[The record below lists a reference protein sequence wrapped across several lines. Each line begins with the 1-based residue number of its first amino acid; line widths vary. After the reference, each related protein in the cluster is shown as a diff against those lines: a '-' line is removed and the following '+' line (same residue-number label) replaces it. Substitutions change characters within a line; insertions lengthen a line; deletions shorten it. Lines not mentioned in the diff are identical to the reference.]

1 MIDSADEEWPE
12 RVMRQ
17 RLPTLRVEEVAE
29 GIFWAQSFANAG
41 WVVTDDGI
49 VLIDTAGGIGSAALR
64 EELRRRTDLPV
75 RYLIY
80 THGHEDHVV
89 GAHLLT
95 DEGTRVIAHEMV
107 PERLRKYELLRE
119 HTNRINSLQFHID
132 FSALRPAYRYPDV
145 TYHDSYDFEL
155 GGRRFQLFHGR
166 GETDDATV
174 IHIPDAGV
182 VFSGDF
188 VINVFPNVG
197 NPFKVVRFEREWF
210 ETLERILQ
218 LAPTALV
225 PGHGLSLL
233 QGPRVR
239 EALQHNIE
247 ALRFLHQEV
256 SRRLNEGQ
264 GLDRMVSEVRLPP
277 HLAQSPHLRQ
287 LYSRVEFAVITIH
300 RRYAGWYDGD
310 PADLIPTP
318 RRETA
323 CILRELIGDDERI
336 VARARALWQDG
347 QPLQAIAVL
356 QTLLRAEEGHVEGRK
371 LRLAI
376 MEELSAADRCLMSRS
391 VWLHFAELDR
401 GFLSGQP

>member
-1 MIDSADEEWPE
+1 MTDSADQEWPDA
-12 RVMRQ
+12 VTRQ
-17 RLPTLRVEEVAE
+17 RLPGLRVEEVAA
-29 GIFWAQSFANAG
+29 GVYWAQSFANAG

-49 VLIDTAGGIGSAALR
+49 VLIDTAGGIGSVALR
-64 EELRRRTDLPV
+64 QELRRRTDLPV

-89 GAHLLT
+89 GAHLLV

-132 FSALRPAYRYPDV
+132 LSGLRPEYRYPDI
-145 TYHDSYDFEL
+145 TYHDGYAFEL
-155 GGRRFQLFHGR
+155 GGRRFELFHGR

-174 IHIPDAGV
+174 IHVPDVGV

-210 ETLERILQ
+210 ETLERILS
-218 LAPTALV
+218 LGPTALV

-233 QGPRVR
+233 QGAQVR
-239 EALQHNIE
+239 EALEHNVE

-256 SRRLNEGQ
+256 ARRLNEGQ
-264 GLDRMVSEVRLPP
+264 TLDQMVAEVRLPP
-277 HLAQSPHLRQ
+277 HLAESPHLRQ
-287 LYSRVEFAVITIH
+287 LYSRVEFAVMTIH

-310 PADLIPTP
+310 PADLIPAP
-318 RRETA
+318 RLETA
-323 CILRELIGDDERI
+323 RILRELVGDDERI
-336 VARARALWQDG
+336 VARARVLWQSG
-347 QPLQAIAVL
+347 HPLQAIAIL
-356 QTLLRAEEGHVEGRK
+356 QTLLRAEEEHVQGRK

-376 MEELSAADRCLMSRS
+376 MEALAAGDRCLMSRN
-391 VWLHFAELDR
+391 VWLHFAQLDR
-401 GFLSGQP
+401 AFLAGRA